1 MPRPDLIPS
10 RGAVAEPLVM
20 EVARELTHDDLRL
33 LSAGPKVG
41 VPVLQR
47 IRATHHRQAA
57 LLAEGKSVTDV
68 ALIIGCTT
76 ARITQLQNDPAF
88 AELIVYYRD
97 QIMTAQI
104 SDAARLKDKIID
116 VGEMAVNELAERLE
130 DDDRRRRMHVADVR
144 KIAEFAMDRTVAP
157 PQVAASTP
165 APPAAITINFGTP
178 IRTPSELTGRGDLLE
193 GRAEPSERAPER
205 ASERAPFTTVAPAVG
220 PSVKPKRA
228 EDE

>member
-1 MPRPDLIPS
+1 MPRPDLIPA

-20 EVARELTHDDLRL
+20 EVARELTAEDVRRL
-33 LSAGPKVG
+33 GAGPKVG

-68 ALIIGCTT
+68 AMIVGCTT

-88 AELIVYYRD
+88 AELVIYYRD
-97 QIMTAQI
+97 QILTAQI

-130 DDDRRRRMHVADVR
+130 DDDRRRRMHVGDVR

-165 APPAAITINFGTP
+165 SPPAAITINFGTP
-178 IRTPSELTGRGDLLE
+178 IRTPAELAGRGEIIE
-193 GRAEPSERAPER
+193 GTAEATPAAKPPPAP
-205 ASERAPFTTVAPAVG
+205 P
-220 PSVKPKRA
+220 
-228 EDE
+228 DEGE